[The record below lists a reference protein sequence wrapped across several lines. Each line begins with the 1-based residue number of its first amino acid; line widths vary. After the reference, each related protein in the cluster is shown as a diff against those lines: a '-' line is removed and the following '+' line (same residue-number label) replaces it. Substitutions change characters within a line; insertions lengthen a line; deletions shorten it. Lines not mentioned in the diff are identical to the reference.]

1 MQESINYGDIIDE
14 HKNKIRYI
22 LIGYIITFLINFV
35 LLCISASYTYTNHH
49 ITLFILVIF
58 NCVVTITFFVL
69 STMNIRVVGFSTILL
84 NAYTLKK
91 SISKC
96 IIYTYA
102 KSVLNV
108 ILILICITMLSILLT
123 NYDTADEIIISIYIY
138 FLAISCI
145 FIGVEQYIINSLK
158 NILTYINIQYKDVN
172 TNVFLE

>member
-1 MQESINYGDIIDE
+1 MQESANYGEIIDE

-22 LIGYIITFLINFV
+22 LIGYVITFLINFV

-49 ITLFILVIF
+49 ITLFTLVMF
-58 NCVVTITFFVL
+58 NCVITVVFFVL

-84 NAYTLKK
+84 NACTLKK

-102 KSVLNV
+102 KSCLNI
-108 ILILICITMLSILLT
+108 ILIIICITMLSILLT
-123 NYDTADEIIISIYIY
+123 NDDTTDEIIVSIYIY
-138 FLAISCI
+138 FLVLSCI

-158 NILTYINIQYKDVN
+158 NILACINIQYKDVN
-172 TNVFLE
+172 TDVFLE